1 MMHLSPVYPSCL
13 SLSSAARMAHRAIC
27 PAPIVLPGKIWYNK
41 NSQTAPCGDTE
52 GENDMKMFLKCC
64 VLLLLTAACLTAC
77 TAQRVPESGVWQCE
91 ALHITL
97 DFDTSGNTRLETDGA
112 TVFLGIVILSGR
124 HPESGQATQLFVLEC
139 VDLTSSALTVRVSF
153 SALPA
158 VGKEGEA
165 YQFFLSED

>member
-1 MMHLSPVYPSCL
+1 
-13 SLSSAARMAHRAIC
+13 
-27 PAPIVLPGKIWYNK
+27 
-41 NSQTAPCGDTE
+41 
-52 GENDMKMFLKCC
+52 MKTFLKCC

-112 TVFLGIVILSGR
+112 TVFLGIENDKGSNTVILSGR